1 MYTFENKFLF
11 TLKKKGKKSIEKRRR
26 CGMEWGWLTNGTTCM

>member
-1 MYTFENKFLF
+1 MYTFENK
-11 TLKKKGKKSIEKRRR
+11 KKSIEKRTR